1 MPKRKKKNNQYFT
14 LDVDDAIEQYNNCDN
29 IRERDRIYV
38 KRIYP
43 AFDKLSENL
52 INTYKCPYIDSSF
65 EDLKHELVSFLTEK
79 LDKFSKESGKAYSYY
94 TRTGINYLIVR
105 NTKNYSIYDTT
116 TNSKTPSEFL
126 HSRRGRRSV
135 ASHTRDG
142 SKHDSTR
149 TPPRHTPQK
158 WARLVPYSRRLLP
171 RLHWRRQEDRDPLD
185 SRIPTKTFTSLKPKT

>member
-1 MPKRKKKNNQYFT
+1 MHPLAYICAVARLKRSRQ
-14 LDVDDAIEQYNNCDN
+14 
-29 IRERDRIYV
+29 
-38 KRIYP
+38 
-43 AFDKLSENL
+43 
-52 INTYKCPYIDSSF
+52 
-65 EDLKHELVSFLTEK
+65 
-79 LDKFSKESGKAYSYY
+79 
-94 TRTGINYLIVR
+94 

-171 RLHWRRQEDRDPLD
+171 RLHWRRQADRDTLD
-185 SRIPTKTFTSLKPKT
+185 SRIPKSKFKPLNKFSPLNELFTQRPWPQYTLSSRVHTTHPSSQPPLPERSKR

>member
-1 MPKRKKKNNQYFT
+1 MHS
-14 LDVDDAIEQYNNCDN
+14 V
-29 IRERDRIYV
+29 
-38 KRIYP
+38 
-43 AFDKLSENL
+43 
-52 INTYKCPYIDSSF
+52 PYICAVTC
-65 EDLKHELVSFLTEK
+65 LKRSTE
-79 LDKFSKESGKAYSYY
+79 
-94 TRTGINYLIVR
+94 

-171 RLHWRRQEDRDPLD
+171 RLHWRGQADRDTLD
-185 SRIPTKTFTSLKPKT
+185 SRIPKSKFKPLNTFTSLRHDLLTQRPHTTLSSRVHPTHPPSQPLPERSKR